1 MRGRQNFPGTSTGTE
16 CAGPASGLHQHPG
29 RLRAWWTPLMDSR
42 QSPAFHP
49 AAESAIAL
57 DFLIV
62 TGLSEITE
70 CADFFFVF
78 TFLKCSLL
86 THRLQLFSWSTSWL
100 MKATAVLGGVN
111 LFSAWNRPYL
121 SPAHDA
127 LGSRFK
133 HTHNSRTREGS
144 CPGCSWDGPVVEGPC
159 RDLRSRSTRNSRTVA
174 GL

>member
-1 MRGRQNFPGTSTGTE
+1 MDVTAAATPGWGRDRGTEGRTAQPSSLSAFVLAPRPLEEMRGRQNFPGTSTGME
-16 CAGPASGLHQHPG
+16 YAGPASGPHRHPG
-29 RLRAWWTPLMDSR
+29 HLRAWLAPLLDSR

-62 TGLSEITE
+62 IGLSEITE

-86 THRLQLFSWSTSWL
+86 TYRLQLFSWSTSWL

-121 SPAHDA
+121 SPAHNT
-127 LGSRFK
+127 LRSRFK
-133 HTHNSRTREGS
+133 HTQ
-144 CPGCSWDGPVVEGPC
+144 
-159 RDLRSRSTRNSRTVA
+159 
-174 GL
+174 